1 MFHFDQG
8 NNGQV
13 CHILCV
19 KAKKTKKRSSNASKQ
34 NFENSDFMVLKIG
47 CVGSAGE
54 QDVRFKESC
63 DYFFIH
69 NYHTTF
75 YEQGCVYNF

>member
-1 MFHFDQG
+1 M
-8 NNGQV
+8 
-13 CHILCV
+13 I
-19 KAKKTKKRSSNASKQ
+19 Q
-34 NFENSDFMVLKIG
+34 NKIWKICISWFLKIG
-47 CVGSAGE
+47 CIGSGE

>member
-1 MFHFDQG
+1 
-8 NNGQV
+8 
-13 CHILCV
+13 
-19 KAKKTKKRSSNASKQ
+19 
-34 NFENSDFMVLKIG
+34 MVLKIG
-47 CVGSAGE
+47 FVGSGE